1 MLALVNPSRKFLRLP
16 LSFPIYK
23 IELIYLI
30 DNLIIVLI
38 PLIPFAR
45 ISHPFHRL
53 EISSSFLFFIRPIAR
68 PHEATNKGNIRS
80 AISVFPHQTEEDH
93 AYRVWNSQFVKYAGY
108 KNPDGTVTGDPSSIE
123 ITEVRNVPRAI
134 DGNSG
139 SLLKA
144 DK

>member
-1 MLALVNPSRKFLRLP
+1 M
-16 LSFPIYK
+16 
-23 IELIYLI
+23 IYLI

-38 PLIPFAR
+38 PLIPFAS

-53 EISSSFLFFIRPIAR
+53 EISPSFLFLIRPIAR

-123 ITEVRNVPRAI
+123 ITEVRNVPPFLTYPGDISLYGRLRAI
-134 DGNSG
+134 DGNAG
-139 SLLKA
+139 SLPQ
-144 DK
+144 